1 MDMRRVLSFIFLV
14 FFGFIGVLAQK
25 GTSSKADKEL
35 KSLQKEQKKLS
46 EQIQRTSQN
55 FENARMSTKEA
66 MREVDRLD
74 QDITKRGEVIAAHSR
89 GIDSLN
95 MRADELEK
103 EILRKELDYSSNKVK
118 YVDLI
123 YHAYVKNSAYN
134 KLIFVLSAA
143 TFQETYRRFRYIQD
157 FASMRRQQAEAI
169 ENSRKELVAK
179 RNELSQSKKYAQDLL
194 GEREKEQ
201 QELIAEKSAQS
212 VLVATLQIKEK
223 ELASELE
230 KQQKNAEVLSERIQ
244 KVIEE
249 QARIAAEKAAKQKKK
264 SQSNGKSSEKSDE
277 TVDSEFA
284 ACKGKLPMPLSNATI
299 TGRFGVHQHP
309 VLKHVTVNNKG
320 IYLTASKGAS
330 AKAIFKGEVTQKFS
344 IPGNN
349 NAVII
354 RHDNYLTVYSN
365 LTSINVKIGDKVNAG
380 DQIGKVYEDRDDG
393 GRTTLFFQ
401 IWKEKELQ
409 NPELWLKKNK

>member
-1 MDMRRVLSFIFLV
+1 MRRVLFLIFV
-14 FFGFIGVLAQK
+14 IFFGFIGVFAQR
-25 GTSSKADKEL
+25 GTSSKTDKEL

-74 QDITKRGEVIAAHSR
+74 QDITKRGEVIAAQSR

-123 YHAYVKNSAYN
+123 YHAYVKNTAYN
-134 KLIFVLSAA
+134 KLIFILSAE

-157 FASMRRQQAEAI
+157 FASMRRQQAETI

-179 RNELSQSKKYAQDLL
+179 RNELSQSKKHAQDLL
-194 GEREKEQ
+194 GKREKEQ
-201 QELIAEKSAQS
+201 QELIEEKEAQS

-223 ELASELE
+223 ELAAELE
-230 KQQKNAEVLSERIQ
+230 KQQKNAEILSERIQ
-244 KVIEE
+244 KVIED

-264 SQSNGKSSEKSDE
+264 TPSNSGKVTEQQSGPDN
-277 TVDSEFA
+277 SEFA

-320 IYLTASKGAS
+320 IYLTASKGAV

-365 LTSINVKIGDKVNAG
+365 LTNINVKIGDKLNAG
-380 DQIGKVYEDRDDG
+380 DQIGKVFEDSEDG

>member
-1 MDMRRVLSFIFLV
+1 MNRVLFCISVIFI
-14 FFGFIGVLAQK
+14 GFIGVFAQK
-25 GTSSKADKEL
+25 NSGTKVDREL
-35 KSLQKEQKKLS
+35 KTLQKEQKKLS
-46 EQIQRTSQN
+46 DDIKRTSKD
-55 FENARMSTKEA
+55 FEDAKMSTKEA

-74 QDITKRGEVIAAHSR
+74 QDINSRGQVIAEHSK

-95 MRADELEK
+95 MRVEELEK
-103 EILRKELDYSSNKVK
+103 EILRKELEYSSNKAK

-123 YHAYVKNSAYN
+123 YHAYVKNNAYS
-134 KLIFVLSAA
+134 KLIFILSAA

-157 FASMRRQQAEAI
+157 FASMRRQQAESI
-169 ENSRKELVAK
+169 ENSRKELIAK
-179 RNELSQSKKYAQDLL
+179 RNELSESKIFAQELL
-194 GEREKEQ
+194 KEREKEQ
-201 QELIAEKSAQS
+201 RELIDEKAKQAL
-212 VLVATLQIKEK
+212 LVSTLQVKEK

-230 KQQKNAEVLSERIQ
+230 KQQKNAEILSERIQ

-249 QARIAAEKAAKQKKK
+249 QARIAAEKAAKQKQKTQQK
-264 SQSNGKSSEKSDE
+264 SKVAKPSSVPDN
-277 TVDSEFA
+277 SEFA
-284 ACKGKLPMPLSNATI
+284 ACKGKLPMPLNNATI

-320 IYLTASKGAS
+320 IYLTAQKGAV

-365 LTSINVKIGDKVNAG
+365 LTTINVNIGDKVNAG
-380 DQIGKVYEDRDDG
+380 DPVGRVFEDNEDG

-409 NPELWLKKNK
+409 NPELWIKKNK

>member
-1 MDMRRVLSFIFLV
+1 MRRVLFLIFV
-14 FFGFIGVLAQK
+14 IFFGFIGVFAQR
-25 GTSSKADKEL
+25 GTSSKTDKEL

-74 QDITKRGEVIAAHSR
+74 QDITKRGEVIAAQSR

-123 YHAYVKNSAYN
+123 YHAYVKNTAYN
-134 KLIFVLSAA
+134 KLIFILSAE

-157 FASMRRQQAEAI
+157 FASMRRQQAETI

-179 RNELSQSKKYAQDLL
+179 RNELSQSKKHAQDLL
-194 GEREKEQ
+194 GKREKEQ
-201 QELIAEKSAQS
+201 QELIEEKEAQS

-223 ELASELE
+223 ELAAELE
-230 KQQKNAEVLSERIQ
+230 KQQKNAEILSERIQ
-244 KVIEE
+244 KVIED

-264 SQSNGKSSEKSDE
+264 TPSNSGKVTEQQSGPAN
-277 TVDSEFA
+277 SEFA

-320 IYLTASKGAS
+320 IYLTASKGAV

-365 LTSINVKIGDKVNAG
+365 LTNINVKIGDKLNAG
-380 DQIGKVYEDRDDG
+380 DQIGKVFEDSEDG

>member
-1 MDMRRVLSFIFLV
+1 MRRVLFLIFV
-14 FFGFIGVLAQK
+14 IFFGFIGVFAQR
-25 GTSSKADKEL
+25 GTSSKTDKEL

-74 QDITKRGEVIAAHSR
+74 QDITKRGEVIAAQSR

-123 YHAYVKNSAYN
+123 YHAYVKNTAYN
-134 KLIFVLSAA
+134 KLIFILSAE

-157 FASMRRQQAEAI
+157 FASMRRQQAETI

-179 RNELSQSKKYAQDLL
+179 RNDLSQSKKHAQDLL
-194 GEREKEQ
+194 GKREKEQ
-201 QELIAEKSAQS
+201 QELIEEKEAQS

-223 ELASELE
+223 ELAAELE
-230 KQQKNAEVLSERIQ
+230 KQQKNAEILSERIQ
-244 KVIEE
+244 KVIED

-264 SQSNGKSSEKSDE
+264 TPSNSGKVTEQQSGPDN
-277 TVDSEFA
+277 SEFA

-320 IYLTASKGAS
+320 IYLTASKGAV

-365 LTSINVKIGDKVNAG
+365 LTNINVKIGDKLNAG
-380 DQIGKVYEDRDDG
+380 DQIGKVFEDSEDG

>member
-1 MDMRRVLSFIFLV
+1 MSRFLIYILVL
-14 FFGFIGVLAQK
+14 FFGFFGVFAQK
-25 GTSSKADKEL
+25 KTSSKADREL
-35 KSLQKEQKKLS
+35 RNLQKEQKKLS

-55 FENARMSTKEA
+55 FENARLSTKEA
-66 MREVDRLD
+66 MREVNRLD
-74 QDITKRGEVIAAHSR
+74 QDIALRGEVIAEHSR

-95 MRADELEK
+95 MRAEELEE
-103 EILRKELDYSSNKVK
+103 EILRKELDYSSNKRK

-123 YHAYVKNSAYN
+123 YHAYVKNTTYN
-134 KLIFVLSAA
+134 KLIFIFSAE

-157 FASMRRQQAEAI
+157 LASMRKQQAESI

-179 RNELSQSKKYAQDLL
+179 RNELSDSKKYAQELL
-194 GEREKEQ
+194 SEREKEQ
-201 QELIAEKSAQS
+201 QELIEEKAKQDL
-212 VLVATLQIKEK
+212 LVSNLKVKEK
-223 ELASELE
+223 ELAAELE
-230 KQQKNAEVLSERIQ
+230 KQQHNAELLSERIQ

-249 QARIAAEKAAKQKKK
+249 QARLAQEKAAKQQKK
-264 SQSNGKSSEKSDE
+264 SQSKTQTSGTSSLPDN
-277 TVDSEFA
+277 SEFV
-284 ACKGKLPMPLSNATI
+284 ACKGKLPMPISNATI

-320 IYLTASKGAS
+320 IYLTAPKGS
-330 AKAIFKGEVTQKFS
+330 FAKAIYKGEVTQRFS

-349 NAVII
+349 NAVIV
-354 RHDNYLTVYSN
+354 RHENYLTVYSN
-365 LTSINVKIGDKVNAG
+365 LTSIDVKTGDKVNAG
-380 DQIGKVYEDRDDG
+380 DRIGKVFEDSEDG

>member
-1 MDMRRVLSFIFLV
+1 MSRFLIYILVL
-14 FFGFIGVLAQK
+14 FFGSFGVFAQK
-25 GTSSKADKEL
+25 KTSSKADREL
-35 KSLQKEQKKLS
+35 RNLQKEQKKLS

-55 FENARMSTKEA
+55 FENARLSTKEA
-66 MREVDRLD
+66 MREVNRLD
-74 QDITKRGEVIAAHSR
+74 QDIALRGEVIAEHSR

-95 MRADELEK
+95 MRAEELEE
-103 EILRKELDYSSNKVK
+103 EILRKELDYSSNKRK

-123 YHAYVKNSAYN
+123 YHAYVKNTTYN
-134 KLIFVLSAA
+134 KLIFIFSAE

-157 FASMRRQQAEAI
+157 LASMRKQQAESI

-179 RNELSQSKKYAQDLL
+179 RNELSDSKKYAQELL
-194 GEREKEQ
+194 SEREKEQ
-201 QELIAEKSAQS
+201 QELIEEKAKQDL
-212 VLVATLQIKEK
+212 LVSNLKVKEK
-223 ELASELE
+223 ELAAELE
-230 KQQKNAEVLSERIQ
+230 KQQHNAELLSERIQ

-249 QARIAAEKAAKQKKK
+249 QARLAQEKAAKQQKK
-264 SQSNGKSSEKSDE
+264 SQSKTLTSGTSSLPDN
-277 TVDSEFA
+277 SEFA
-284 ACKGKLPMPLSNATI
+284 ACKGKLPMPISNATI

-320 IYLTASKGAS
+320 IYLTAPKGS
-330 AKAIFKGEVTQKFS
+330 FAKAIYKGEVTQRFS

-349 NAVII
+349 NAVIV
-354 RHDNYLTVYSN
+354 RHENYLTVYSN
-365 LTSINVKIGDKVNAG
+365 LTSIDVKIGDKVNAG
-380 DQIGKVYEDRDDG
+380 DRIGKVFEDSEDG

>member
-1 MDMRRVLSFIFLV
+1 MRRVLSFIFV
-14 FFGFIGVLAQK
+14 IFFGFIGVFAQK
-25 GTSSKADKEL
+25 SASSKADREL

-74 QDITKRGEVIAAHSR
+74 QDITKRGELIAAHSR

-103 EILRKELDYSSNKVK
+103 EILKKELDYSSNKVK

-134 KLIFVLSAA
+134 KLIFILSAA

-157 FASMRRQQAEAI
+157 FASMRRQQAETI

-194 GEREKEQ
+194 CEREKEQ
-201 QELIAEKSAQS
+201 QELIEEKSKQDL
-212 VLVATLQIKEK
+212 LVSTLQVKEK

-230 KQQKNAEVLSERIQ
+230 KQQKNAEMLSERIQ

-249 QARIAAEKAAKQKKK
+249 QARLAAEKAAKQQKTKATK
-264 SQSNGKSSEKSDE
+264 TQSSGSSSVPDN
-277 TVDSEFA
+277 SEFA
-284 ACKGKLPMPLSNATI
+284 ACKGKLPMPVSNATI

-320 IYLTASKGAS
+320 IYLTAPKGS
-330 AKAIFKGEVTQKFS
+330 YAKAIFKGEVTQRFS

-365 LTSINVKIGDKVNAG
+365 LTAIDVKIGDKVNAG
-380 DQIGKVYEDRDDG
+380 DRIGKVFEDSEDG

-401 IWKEKELQ
+401 VWKEKELQ

>member
-1 MDMRRVLSFIFLV
+1 MRRVLFLIFV
-14 FFGFIGVLAQK
+14 IFFGFIGVFAQR
-25 GTSSKADKEL
+25 GTSSKTDKEL

-74 QDITKRGEVIAAHSR
+74 QDITKRGEVIAAQSR

-123 YHAYVKNSAYN
+123 YHAYVKNTAYN
-134 KLIFVLSAA
+134 KLIFILSAE

-157 FASMRRQQAEAI
+157 FASMRRQQAETI

-179 RNELSQSKKYAQDLL
+179 RNELSQSKKHAQDLL
-194 GEREKEQ
+194 GKREKEQ
-201 QELIAEKSAQS
+201 QELIEEKEAQS

-223 ELASELE
+223 ELAAELE
-230 KQQKNAEVLSERIQ
+230 KQQKNAEILSERIQ
-244 KVIEE
+244 KVIED

-264 SQSNGKSSEKSDE
+264 TPSNSGKVTEQQSGPDK
-277 TVDSEFA
+277 SEFA

-320 IYLTASKGAS
+320 IYLTASKGAV

-365 LTSINVKIGDKVNAG
+365 LTNINVKIGDKLNAG
-380 DQIGKVYEDRDDG
+380 DQIGKVFEDSEDG